1 MNKETINEHIN
12 REKELLNKE
21 YELIEQLSLIRNEK
35 NISQRELSKI
45 INIKQPSIV
54 RIEKGENSPRLNTLL
69 KILNAYGYTIEFKK
83 M

>member
-1 MNKETINEHIN
+1 MNKETINEYIN
-12 REKELLNKE
+12 REQELLNKE

>member
-1 MNKETINEHIN
+1 MNKETINEYIN
-12 REKELLNKE
+12 REQELLDKE

>member
-1 MNKETINEHIN
+1 MNKETINEYIN

-21 YELIEQLSLIRNEK
+21 YELIEQLSIIRNEK

>member
-1 MNKETINEHIN
+1 MNKENVNEYIN
-12 REKELLNKE
+12 REKELLYIE
-21 YELIEQLSLIRNEK
+21 YKLIEQLSIIRNKK

>member
-1 MNKETINEHIN
+1 MNKENVNEYIN
-12 REKELLNKE
+12 REKELLYIE
-21 YELIEQLSLIRNEK
+21 YKLIEQLSIIRNKK

-45 INIKQPSIV
+45 VNIKQPSIV